1 MEQIIRHEEAGG
13 TSTQCESSPPLV
25 RTLPTLHAPLRFVDE
40 HDSNTRK
47 LGDLDIRFDAGTRHA
62 ERVISVSFF
71 FGRTEVTAKAVDE
84 SNGGH
89 ECRTH
94 FRFAAV

>member
-1 MEQIIRHEEAGG
+1 M
-13 TSTQCESSPPLV
+13 
-25 RTLPTLHAPLRFVDE
+25 DE

-47 LGDLDIRFDAGTRHA
+47 LGDLDIRFDTGTRHA

-89 ECRTH
+89 ECLTH